1 MVLLVPRL
9 STKAEIREVPAPY
22 VKEINLLILK
32 VMLKGQQHIWS
43 FFFWGGVGQ
52 RYWWAPFLHSSCTF
66 LAQLLACSISNAPL
80 PD

>member
-43 FFFWGGVGQ
+43 FFFGGGLDRGTGGHHFCTLPV
-52 RYWWAPFLHSSCTF
+52 PF
-66 LAQLLACSISNAPL
+66 
-80 PD
+80 